1 MYTTMNIQ
9 HLESLNDLVGNITN
23 IEVKERVPDS
33 VFDQADQVEVI
44 DIEPEDLIERMKEGK
59 IYGPVQAERALEN
72 FFRREKLVAL
82 REIALRRSAGQ
93 FQKKNEMYWEI
104 WSIIQESIYWHVF
117 PLRHPAPR

>member
-1 MYTTMNIQ
+1 MNIQ
-9 HLESLNDLVGNITN
+9 HLESLNDLVG
-23 IEVKERVPDS
+23 EYYEYRSKERVPDS

-82 REIALRRSAGQ
+82 REIALRRSAD
-93 FQKKNEMYWEI
+93 
-104 WSIIQESIYWHVF
+104 
-117 PLRHPAPR
+117 R